1 MGCAMDVAITTE
13 TGVTEVIQ
21 PAHNASFNRF
31 HQRWCN
37 SPGYVNET
45 LQKLEIVLVSD
56 PFTKDSEHAAVPDS
70 GQQRRCEIQA
80 IQPDDLSADVKKRT
94 TRTFP

>member
-56 PFTKDSEHAAVPDS
+56 PFTKDSEHTAELSFLSTKSMQIS
-70 GQQRRCEIQA
+70 GDPA
-80 IQPDDLSADVKKRT
+80 
-94 TRTFP
+94 